1 MKHLVPKKMLG
12 AILLLFLFAS
22 IPGSWVLAQTDT
34 LQDQGKS
41 PQSFGFRFSIKPVV
55 SVADFGRKDFNRDL
69 QSLMGI
75 GLPGMAGGGM
85 VQFGLVSS
93 RKWGAGVELGFI
105 SSSYKQLEFNW
116 EPSDPLYF
124 RQLSLQTGI
133 YGEYVFID
141 RPKFELVG
149 QLGLGLTQ
157 GYFYYEN
164 TSALLSGSGQLSK
177 EMSLADYQMIDA
189 FSLKQ
194 KVLGT
199 VSAGLSV
206 RWMATKTF
214 ALGFHVR
221 WVQQIGNGY
230 WYGSRRGAGAAGTIG
245 PKINDL
251 SKSSRLP
258 LEIGIEM
265 IFTSS
270 H

>member
-1 MKHLVPKKMLG
+1 MKPSVQKMWGNFFL
-12 AILLLFLFAS
+12 ILFISAMSSSL
-22 IPGSWVLAQTDT
+22 IWAQTEIEPKEET
-34 LQDQGKS
+34 S
-41 PQSFGFRFSIKPVV
+41 PQQLGFRFSIKPVV

-69 QSLMGI
+69 QSLLGI
-75 GLPGMAGGGM
+75 ELPGVAGGG
-85 VQFGLVSS
+85 VAQFGLVSS
-93 RKWGAGVELGFI
+93 KRWGVGIEMGVV
-105 SSSYKQLEFNW
+105 STSYRQMKFQW
-116 EPSDPLYF
+116 KASDPVNF
-124 RQLSLQTGI
+124 RQLSFQTGL

-157 GYFYYEN
+157 GFFHYEN
-164 TSALLSGSGQLSK
+164 ASSILSESGQFPKELSL
-177 EMSLADYQMIDA
+177 SDYQKIDA

-194 KVLGT
+194 KILGT
-199 VSAGLSV
+199 ASAGLSV

-230 WYGSRRGAGAAGTIG
+230 WYGSRRASDAAGATG
-245 PKINDL
+245 PRINDL
-251 SKSSRLP
+251 SKSSLLP